1 MTAASRK
8 RQAKPTGWLG
18 LWLALLAAMVAVPA
32 YALTFPS
39 LSGRVVDNANI
50 LSPETEAALT
60 TRLAALEQ
68 QSRRQLVVATIA
80 DLEGNDI
87 ADYGYQLGRAWGIGG
102 RDANDGTLLIVA
114 PNDRKVRI
122 EVGYGLEATL
132 TDALTAQIIRDQI
145 TPRFRDG
152 DFDGG
157 ITAGV
162 DAIARQIEL
171 PPDQARAVAA
181 AAAQSDGAAQSG
193 DGAVGGAIIVVF
205 FFIVIFIIFSSQ
217 RRGGR
222 RYGAGPVIVWGGD
235 SGPSNWGSSGGG
247 FRSSD
252 FGGGGFSGGGGS
264 FGGGG
269 SSGSW

>member
-1 MTAASRK
+1 MTGAYHTTFGTSTR
-8 RQAKPTGWLG
+8 WLAV
-18 LWLALLAAMVAVPA
+18 WLAVLVALLAVPA
-32 YALTFPS
+32 LALSFPP
-39 LSGRVVDNANI
+39 LSGRLVDNANI
-50 LSPETEAALT
+50 LTPQTEAALN

-68 QSRRQLVVATIA
+68 QSRHQLVVATIA
-80 DLEGNDI
+80 DLQGNDI

-102 RDANDGTLLIVA
+102 REANDGVLLIIA

-145 TPRFRDG
+145 TPKFREG
-152 DFDGG
+152 DFNGG
-157 ITAGV
+157 VTAGV
-162 DAIARQIEL
+162 EAIARQIEL
-171 PPDQARAVAA
+171 PPEQARAVAA
-181 AAAQSDGAAQSG
+181 AAQSAQTSQADDGAF
-193 DGAVGGAIIVVF
+193 GGIIIVFIF
-205 FFIVIFIIFSSQ
+205 FAIIFIIFASQ

-222 RYGAGPVIVWGGD
+222 RYGSGPIIVWGGD
-235 SGPSNWGSSGGG
+235 SGHSNWGNGGGG
-247 FRSSD
+247 FSSSD